1 MTLMERIETCLLFI
15 AKYLTRWIYLST
27 VPQQMSEPIRS
38 KPKSVAMHTH
48 AMDNLRFIRSA
59 MESSAS
65 FTSVPGLGGV
75 VVGLTGLLAGVLAGL
90 PALAGHWLTIWVVAA
105 IVALVQGGLFMAKKA
120 RGEGVRLSRGVARR
134 FFFSVTPP
142 LVAAC
147 VLTVILNGSS
157 ASGVIPGLWLL
168 LYGSGVISGGTY
180 SVRPV
185 PIMGVCFMILGLVA
199 LLAPE
204 AWANGLLT
212 LGFGGL
218 HIVFGAM
225 IARRYGG

>member
-1 MTLMERIETCLLFI
+1 M
-15 AKYLTRWIYLST
+15 ST
-27 VPQQMSEPIRS
+27 VLFHMSEPIR
-38 KPKSVAMHTH
+38 KPAKSVAMHTH

-75 VVGLTGLLAGVLAGL
+75 VVGLTGILAGVLAGL
-90 PALAGHWLTIWVVAA
+90 PAFADDWLTIWVVAA
-105 IVALVQGGLFMAKKA
+105 VVALFQGGLFMAKKA
-120 RGEGVRLSRGVARR
+120 RGEGVRLFRGVARR

-142 LVAAC
+142 LVAAG
-147 VLTVILNGSS
+147 VLTVVLRDTPAGW
-157 ASGVIPGLWLL
+157 VIPGLWLF
-168 LYGSGVISGGTY
+168 LYGAGVISGGTY

-185 PIMGVCFMILGLVA
+185 PVMGVCFMVLGLVA
-199 LLAPE
+199 LLAP
-204 AWANGLLT
+204 ASWANGLLT

-218 HIVFGAM
+218 HIVFGCI

>member
-1 MTLMERIETCLLFI
+1 
-15 AKYLTRWIYLST
+15 
-27 VPQQMSEPIRS
+27 MSEPIRKS
-38 KPKSVAMHTH
+38 SKSVAMHTH

-75 VVGLTGLLAGVLAGL
+75 VVGLTGLFAGILASL
-90 PALAGHWLTIWVVAA
+90 PALSSHWLTIWVIAA
-105 IVALVQGGLFMAKKA
+105 TVALVQGGLFMSRKA
-120 RGEGVRLSRGVARR
+120 RSQGVRLSRGVARR

-142 LVAAC
+142 LVAAS
-147 VLTVILNGSS
+147 VLTVVLNDTAVES
-157 ASGVIPGLWLL
+157 VIPGLWLL
-168 LYGSGVISGGTY
+168 LYGSGVVSGGTF

-185 PIMGVCFMILGLVA
+185 PVMGACFMVLGLVA
-199 LLAPE
+199 MLAPTF
-204 AWANGLLT
+204 WANALLT

-218 HIVFGAM
+218 HIVFGAI